1 MLTLR
6 SAKRSRKVL
15 EEFEK
20 IQEKLKQL
28 GVELYKASSL
38 EDRLIAVWWDSL
50 CESNEL
56 QQLFASNAHSLSGL
70 FSVLRQPNMA
80 LYTTWHENIESI
92 HWAEPVN
99 TSANA
104 VFFSSWCHPTLRG
117 KKRQGQILHS
127 IYSLLFAMGKK
138 LILGITKQEKLLSL
152 HQGMG
157 YDILGPIP
165 HLFDDAHA
173 WLVYMTKPTF
183 LSSRLS
189 AVVNKLE
196 EREND
201 TGRVSRNS
209 RGIRAV
215 S

>member
-1 MLTLR
+1 MRKEIQKNMLD
-6 SAKRSRKVL
+6 
-15 EEFEK
+15 
-20 IQEKLKQL
+20 L
-28 GVELYKASSL
+28 GISLYGATTW
-38 EDRLIAVWWDSL
+38 EDRMIAVWWDEL
-50 CESNEL
+50 CDSGEIS
-56 QQLFASNAHSLSGL
+56 QLLSVNAHSLSGL

-80 LYTTWHENIESI
+80 LYTIWHENIESI

-99 TSANA
+99 TSPNA
-104 VFFSSWCHPTLRG
+104 IFFSSWCHPSLRG

-138 LILGITKQEKLLSL
+138 LILGVTKQEQLLSL

-165 HLFDDAHA
+165 HLFDDSHA
-173 WLVYMTKPTF
+173 WLVHMTEQTF

-189 AVVNKLE
+189 AVVTKLK

-201 TGRVSRNS
+201 TGRLSRDS
-209 RGIRAV
+209 RRIRAV

>member
-1 MLTLR
+1 M
-6 SAKRSRKVL
+6 RK
-15 EEFEK
+15 E
-20 IQEKLKQL
+20 IQQKMQDL
-28 GVELYKASSL
+28 GISLYGATAQQ
-38 EDRLIAVWWDSL
+38 DRMIAIWWDEL
-50 CESNEL
+50 CESEEL
-56 QQLFASNAHSLSGL
+56 SELLSINAHSLSGL

-80 LYTTWHENIESI
+80 LYTTWHENIESS